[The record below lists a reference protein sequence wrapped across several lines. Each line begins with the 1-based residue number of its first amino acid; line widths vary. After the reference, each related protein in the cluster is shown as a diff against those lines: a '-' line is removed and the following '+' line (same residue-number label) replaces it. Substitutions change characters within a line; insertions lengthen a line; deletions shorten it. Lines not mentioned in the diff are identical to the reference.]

1 MRLNVYK
8 FLIALRMD
16 GAGCKAGYDSHFSP
30 KGNEIIMFDPAAC
43 LPRYVIAFKA
53 QEEKE
58 REQED

>member
-1 MRLNVYK
+1 
-8 FLIALRMD
+8 MD